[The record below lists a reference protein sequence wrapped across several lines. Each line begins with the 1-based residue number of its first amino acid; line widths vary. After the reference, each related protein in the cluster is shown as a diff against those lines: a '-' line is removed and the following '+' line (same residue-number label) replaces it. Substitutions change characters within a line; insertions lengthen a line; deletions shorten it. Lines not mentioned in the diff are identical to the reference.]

1 MLLIEESKNV
11 FLGKIKVRS
20 YLMNIRPGDFQ
31 IPVLWKSST
40 VYSVC
45 ASKSRWT
52 AAWLRCVGVF
62 PQDRCWCC
70 STEEGALVR
79 SSGNAIALSWEEM
92 IGEMELL
99 LGAGRCYLTAMKCW
113 SAHREALVSQLG
125 ADSGR
130 EEGEAIQLNWRCRTA
145 FASRVTS
152 WAVIKGAALGK
163 QGHLIS
169 FACCQGHVI

>member
-1 MLLIEESKNV
+1 MEIQHCLLGLCFQES
-11 FLGKIKVRS
+11 LDRS
-20 YLMNIRPGDFQ
+20 LVTLCGCLP
-31 IPVLWKSST
+31 T
-40 VYSVC
+40 
-45 ASKSRWT
+45 
-52 AAWLRCVGVF
+52 
-62 PQDRCWCC
+62 QDRCWCC

-99 LGAGRCYLTAMKCW
+99 LGAGRCYLTAMKRW

-125 ADSGR
+125 AESGR

-152 WAVIKGAALGK
+152 WAMIKGAALGK